1 MKTYYIKF
9 RHIVPVYLYVTLGTI
24 VALAVIRYFLTIH
37 GEVLDLKLEVWELW
51 IPLILPWIPI
61 TLWLRP
67 RLRVLLFSKESERR
81 QFLFQVAAYLV
92 MMASLI
98 ASQMYLTVASESMQ
112 RVKDVAELDA
122 KARTNCYQIDSFQV
136 LPAQGSSYAD
146 IRTSGRYDENLNIHL
161 YFVCPIVDDTVVSKS
176 GPFKYWYGVSFS
188 KQINNRLETDEKE
201 RKYNAFYQECVDKM
215 NGYAFHRVTYFERL
229 SNSEDRDGY
238 LNAISPQ
245 AREENNAVI
254 LEAQHE
260 RFKSR
265 QGSKLSWALGLF
277 VAGTGAFLLLL
288 LWPGVDTLEL
298 GRQLAGKK
306 PEEDDIADMVKF
318 LIPRKPHMVTALILD
333 LNLLVFL
340 VMIFA
345 GVHIISPN
353 GLELLEW
360 GGNRRDETISGE
372 WWRLLTSMFV
382 HGGIMHLALNIYGFV
397 LASIFIE
404 PVIGS
409 VRYAI
414 IYFLSGIAG
423 SLASICWYD
432 HTVSVGASGAIFG
445 LFGAILATTLT
456 GIFAKEGKKMILV
469 LFGPYVLISLLMG
482 LGGGIDNAAHLGGLI
497 AGAIVALI
505 MYKTM
510 KRDVQEDTSLD

>member
-1 MKTYYIKF
+1 MKTYYTKF
-9 RHIVPVYLYVTLGTI
+9 RHIVPVYLYVTLGT
-24 VALAVIRYFLTIH
+24 VVVLAVIRYFLAIH
-37 GEVLDLKLEVWELW
+37 NEVLDLKREVWELW
-51 IPLILPWIPI
+51 IPLVLPWIPI

-67 RLRVLLFSKESERR
+67 RFRILLFDKESDRR
-81 QFLFQVAAYLV
+81 KFLFQVVTYLV

-98 ASQMYLTVASESMQ
+98 ASQMYLTVAGESIQ

-122 KARTNCYQIDSFQV
+122 KAKTSCYRIDSFQV

-188 KQINNRLETDEKE
+188 EQINNRLETDEKE
-201 RKYNAFYQECVDKM
+201 RRYNAFYEECVDKM

-229 SNSEDRDGY
+229 PNTEDRDGY
-238 LNAISPQ
+238 LNAISQQ
-245 AREENNAVI
+245 AREENKAVI
-254 LEAQHE
+254 LEAQLG
-260 RFKSR
+260 RFESR
-265 QGSKLSWALGLF
+265 QGTKLSWALGLY

-288 LWPGVDTLEL
+288 LWPGVDTLVL
-298 GRQLAGKK
+298 GGQLAGKK
-306 PEEDDIADMVKF
+306 PEQDEIVDMVKF
-318 LIPRKPHMVTALILD
+318 LIPREPHLVTALILD
-333 LNLLVFL
+333 LNIIVFL
-340 VMIFA
+340 IMLFA
-345 GVHIISPN
+345 GIHILSPN
-353 GLELLEW
+353 ALELLEW
-360 GGNRRDETISGE
+360 GGNRRAETTSGE

-382 HGGIMHLALNIYGFV
+382 HGGIMHLLLNIYGFV

-423 SLASICWYD
+423 SIASICWYD
-432 HTVSVGASGAIFG
+432 NTVSVGASGAIFG
-445 LFGAILATTLT
+445 LFGAILAMTLT
-456 GIFAKEGKKMILV
+456 GIFAKEEKKSILM

-482 LGGGIDNAAHLGGLI
+482 LSGGIDNAAHLGGLM
-497 AGAIVALI
+497 AGAVVALI

-510 KRDVQEDTSLD
+510 KRDMQEDTSLE